1 MADGDIST
9 QAEAQSLA
17 GVGVA
22 DLTTDDVEGEAIA
35 RHFHDT
41 YERLA
46 PSFGYETRPDTKAFD
61 PASANGRLMIAVC
74 SEIAATWNDRPTVT
88 EAATT
93 ITSLTEANAAQAREI
108 EGLRAWRDNEAV
120 PTLAA
125 IRVSCFNWDEHT
137 GRHFHTMIRDV
148 LVAAQST
155 ITGGQP

>member
-1 MADGDIST
+1 MAD
-9 QAEAQSLA
+9 ELA
-17 GVGVA
+17 NDLRYLVKLMDWAAGEGFGNCDGLPDPDETLSEMWERYDPAKGADDYSADALA
-22 DLTTDDVEGEAIA
+22 DLMVA
-35 RHFHDT
+35 R
-41 YERLA
+41 
-46 PSFGYETRPDTKAFD
+46 
-61 PASANGRLMIAVC
+61 
-74 SEIAATWNDRPTVT
+74 
-88 EAATT
+88 
-93 ITSLTEANAAQAREI
+93 LTEEVAAQAREI